1 MFADR
6 SSNAK
11 APCESAQLNLRSK
24 LATLLTRVR
33 RLQMLRERFSCANQ
47 PASDRFSPMK
57 APLLLCLLAT
67 GLCAHLSAAD
77 ITAEKTGTVIHF
89 AVDGKTICDY
99 QMEPGKVPEGVD
111 AVFAHGAHLHPIYS
125 PSGKLVTGN
134 HPEDHRWHRGV
145 WMAWTKTEF
154 GDSHPDFWNMGKVG
168 EKLAA
173 EVRFEAL
180 HALVAS
186 GRNYSVEQA
195 KEVLV
200 SKRATTTARGFLAMS
215 QTDLDGEAVLERY
228 AKQYFDGLS
237 IAQLE
242 EKAQSAIFDQ
252 NAYFALV
259 RRDFGLRG
267 DDLRKAVAN
276 EFVDRFELLLQ
287 EMARQYGAQTELI
300 EKTRSLAQHLRSRF
314 TREGLDI
321 ICSRFD
327 PTDLSLIRSKLESD
341 DVNYSATDLR
351 YLAKFGQWRD
361 IPLVIASIERPEYGR
376 KYASLLST
384 ASSTK
389 YADAA
394 HTLYALGKH
403 RLADLLATPMPAHL
417 LAHIILLMPEKVFQ
431 GLDDAVIHPLMRSE
445 DENVRKWA
453 ALKFVRAFPRRKV
466 KQFLDEYLAAN
477 QFYYNV
483 IHWLDFGLS
492 VPRRRM
498 LRAAVKVLTEA
509 KS

>member
-1 MFADR
+1 MTRREVPVVKIEFDR
-6 SSNAK
+6 NETQTS
-11 APCESAQLNLRSK
+11 
-24 LATLLTRVR
+24 
-33 RLQMLRERFSCANQ
+33 
-47 PASDRFSPMK
+47 
-57 APLLLCLLAT
+57 
-67 GLCAHLSAAD
+67 SAAANATIS
-77 ITAEKTGTVIHF
+77 ITLRDDRRAALEALYAMQPSTVEERLLNALFCH
-89 AVDGKTICDY
+89 D
-99 QMEPGKVPEGVD
+99 
-111 AVFAHGAHLHPIYS
+111 
-125 PSGKLVTGN
+125 
-134 HPEDHRWHRGV
+134 
-145 WMAWTKTEF
+145 TEF
-154 GDSHPDFWNMGKVG
+154 DDETLARGINHSSALVRTTVVKLLRKRKTLASNVAEALLNDS
-168 EKLAA
+168 AA

-180 HALVAS
+180 QALVAS

-195 KEVLV
+195 KDVLV
-200 SKRATTTARGFLAMS
+200 RKGPAQTGRGFLAMS

-228 AKQYFDGLS
+228 AEQHFDSLS

-242 EKAQSAIFDQ
+242 EKAKLAIFDQ

-287 EMARQYGAQTELI
+287 EMARQYGTQTDLI
-300 EKTRSLAQHLRSRF
+300 EKIRSLAQYLRSRF

-321 ICSRFD
+321 ICSRLD
-327 PTDLSLIRSKLESD
+327 PTDLLLIRSKLESN

-351 YLAKFGQWRD
+351 YLAKFGQWCD

-376 KYASLLST
+376 KYASLFST

-403 RLADLLATPMPAHL
+403 RLADLLATPMPAYL
-417 LAHIILLMPEKVFQ
+417 LAHIILLVPDRVFQ
-431 GLDDAVIHPLMRSE
+431 GLDNAVILSLMRSE
-445 DENVRKWA
+445 DENLRKWA
-453 ALKFVRAFPRRKV
+453 ALKSVRAFPRRKV

-492 VPRRRM
+492 VPRNRM
-498 LRAAVKVLTEA
+498 LRGAMKVLMEA